1 MKFQITSFYRG
12 KKLWLQVVISSRY
25 IPYAYM
31 NRNPKNFVDRIIL
44 GSFEKKMKTRKQENY
59 VEEEWKGKKRFPST
73 LLWSL
78 AGSER

>member
-44 GSFEKKMKTRKQENY
+44 GSFEKKNENQETRKLCRRR
-59 VEEEWKGKKRFPST
+59 VEGEEKV
-73 LLWSL
+73 SL
-78 AGSER
+78 NSLMVLGWI

>member
-44 GSFEKKMKTRKQENY
+44 GSFEKKNENQETRKLCRRI
-59 VEEEWKGKKRFPST
+59 VEGEEKVF
-73 LLWSL
+73 LNSL
-78 AGSER
+78 MVLVWI